1 VRLERADLM
10 QMRLPLAAA
19 LLLAGVG
26 IAALVFTEQKLAEA
40 RKLQKAG
47 QDRLL
52 AVRGR
57 LAKVSEEEQEIRN
70 NLVQFKQFTDKGM
83 TGEEKRLEWIENLA
97 AIRQRRRLYEVRYN
111 LERQRPVDYPGI
123 PPNQKGVDAI
133 FLASRLKLELPLL
146 HEGDLLNFLS
156 DLAESSQSFPALR
169 SCSIARIEG
178 AAGGGGPLRPRLR
191 ADCVV
196 DMITL
201 KAADKPA

>member
-1 VRLERADLM
+1 MLERADLK
-10 QMRLPLAAA
+10 QLRLPFAAA
-19 LLLAGVG
+19 LLLAGLG
-26 IAALVFTEQKLAEA
+26 IAALLYSQSKLGEA
-40 RKLQKAG
+40 RMLQKAG

-70 NLVQFKQFTDKGM
+70 NLVEFKQFTDKGM

-97 AIRQRRRLYEVRYN
+97 EIRQRRRLFEVRYN
-111 LERQRPVDYPGI
+111 LERQRAVDYPGI
-123 PPNQKGVDAI
+123 PANQKGGEAI
-133 FLASRLKLELPLL
+133 FLANRMNLELQLL
-146 HEGDLLNFLS
+146 HEGDLLNFLA
-156 DLAESSQSFPALR
+156 DLGATSPTFPALR
-169 SCSIARIEG
+169 SCTIARIEG

-201 KAADKPA
+201 KAVDKPT

>member
-1 VRLERADLM
+1 MLERSDLK
-10 QMRLPLAAA
+10 QLRLPFAAA
-19 LLLAGVG
+19 LLLAGLG
-26 IAALVFTEQKLAEA
+26 IAAVLFTEHKLTEA

-57 LAKVSEEEQEIRN
+57 LAKVLEEEQEIRN
-70 NLVQFKQFTDKGM
+70 NLVQCKQFTDKGM
-83 TGEEKRLEWIENLA
+83 TGDEKRLEWIENLA

-123 PPNQKGVDAI
+123 PQNQKGTEAI
-133 FLASRLKLELPLL
+133 FLASRLKLEIPLL
-146 HEGDLLNFLS
+146 HEGDLLSFLA
-156 DLAESSQSFPALR
+156 DLGATSQSFPALR

-201 KAADKPA
+201 KPADKPT

>member
-1 VRLERADLM
+1 MLERSDLK
-10 QMRLPLAAA
+10 QLRLPFAAA
-19 LLLAGVG
+19 LLLAGLG
-26 IAALVFTEQKLAEA
+26 IAALLYSEHKLAEA

-47 QDRLL
+47 QERLQ

-97 AIRQRRRLYEVRYN
+97 QIRQRRRLFEVRYN
-111 LERQRPVDYPGI
+111 LERQRAVDYPGI
-123 PPNQKGVDAI
+123 PSNQHGSEAI
-133 FLASRLKLELPLL
+133 FLANRMKLELQLL
-146 HEGDLLNFLS
+146 HEGDLFNFLA
-156 DLAESSQSFPALR
+156 DLGSTTQTFAALR
-169 SCSIARIEG
+169 SCAIARIEG

-201 KAADKPA
+201 KAADKPT